1 MRLLDCF
8 AEAARGEMDFAPV
21 AFGAVGAEEGLEEG
35 GAGGF
40 WLLVFWGMGEG
51 REGGGIYLR
60 GAGQRALKRMFSRAW
75 TMASSRVR
83 ARTAPLLLCC
93 VSSINNPECR
103 ERIKE
108 TVDIHPSMT
117 DRKNHSN
124 KENEEKSI
132 PSGISQLGR
141 RAPHQRHHTRRIN
154 HTAPRFP
161 KLPHAHHRILAPPPH
176 ALDVDPH
183 GQIPNLLLRL
193 QGVAIFRVHDASV
206 VEHDV
211 DAAPGVEEG
220 DGGADVGFAGDVA
233 GVGLE
238 GLGGG
243 RQGGVNGV
251 DFFEGGGE
259 GGGGD
264 VEHED

>member
-1 MRLLDCF
+1 MS
-8 AEAARGEMDFAPV
+8 
-21 AFGAVGAEEGLEEG
+21 
-35 GAGGF
+35 
-40 WLLVFWGMGEG
+40 
-51 REGGGIYLR
+51 
-60 GAGQRALKRMFSRAW
+60 SRAW

-83 ARTAPLLLCC
+83 ARTAPLLL
-93 VSSINNPECR
+93 VFRQSEPHTQKKGEKSNN
-103 ERIKE
+103 
-108 TVDIHPSMT
+108 
-117 DRKNHSN
+117 
-124 KENEEKSI
+124 ENEEKSI

-141 RAPHQRHHTRRIN
+141 RAPHQRHHTRRVN
-154 HTAPRFP
+154 HTPPRFP
-161 KLPHAHHRILAPPPH
+161 KLPHTHHRILAPPPH

-193 QGVAIFRVHDASV
+193 QGVAVARVHDARV

-211 DAAPGVEEG
+211 HAAPGVEQG

-251 DFFEGGGE
+251 DFFEGGG
-259 GGGGD
+259 
-264 VEHED
+264 